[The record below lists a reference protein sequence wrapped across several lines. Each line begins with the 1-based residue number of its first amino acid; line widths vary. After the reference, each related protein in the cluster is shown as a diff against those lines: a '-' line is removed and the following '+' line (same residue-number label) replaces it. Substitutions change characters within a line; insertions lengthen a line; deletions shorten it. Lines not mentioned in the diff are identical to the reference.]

1 MPHLTPIQTARA
13 IAKLEENWPLAAVAR
28 ELHCSK
34 TCIFNIKANT
44 NRCWKGFFS
53 KVYFH
58 FNNVL
63 ITSQPHFYFLF
74 FYIFFIFFIFFL
86 PFPFHLTGLSGTF
99 YGRLGFFFLCG
110 AAGLR
115 GTFPGYLRPP
125 SLLSFFWTTQLLS
138 LIFIKNYLLQLFIIK
153 IVTPAARTPM
163 NTV

>member
-1 MPHLTPIQTARA
+1 MGIVL
-13 IAKLEENWPLAAVAR
+13 
-28 ELHCSK
+28 
-34 TCIFNIKANT
+34 CIFIF
-44 NRCWKGFFS
+44 RRQISIYFF
-53 KVYFH
+53 
-58 FNNVL
+58 
-63 ITSQPHFYFLF
+63 
-74 FYIFFIFFIFFL
+74 FFL
-86 PFPFHLTGLSGTF
+86 PFPFHLTGLSVTF

-163 NTV
+163 NTVWFNLTKNTKIFASYRSLLDGRDCTVK